1 MKIVVFTDQQPTESD
16 NALVSK
22 FENANHRVLVDSV
35 HKHEI
40 NWIINNY
47 GSCPNRVYF
56 ADSNELYD
64 GNVKELDHNAP
75 FSFIAYF
82 DEKSI
87 LNNTD
92 WVYIRL
98 YLKALLYDQK
108 MPRLTRRLTSML
120 NQVYTETVTV
130 DAAGYEMEGD
140 AEPCYTF
147 KKAIFEDRNIALCE
161 IVKPI
166 IVKYQDKKEEKSLVE
181 QSVPYTIVV
190 RNFGTRG
197 FYPVF
202 WSLFVCE
209 SWGKDNRDIQFLK
222 ALWGD
227 LKMEGVFDM
236 DQIIDAGIK
245 ECNWGNGEGAS
256 AGPEVY
262 RKGLSE
268 TLDTLLAKERGYVV
282 E

>member
-1 MKIVVFTDQQPTESD
+1 MKIVVFTDQQPTKSD
-16 NALVSK
+16 NALITK
-22 FENANHRVLVDSV
+22 FESTGTRVLVDSL

-40 NWIINNY
+40 DWIIDNY
-47 GSCPNRVYF
+47 KNCPHRVYF
-56 ADSNELYD
+56 ADSDELYD
-64 GNVKELDHNAP
+64 GIVKELDYKAP
-75 FSFIAYF
+75 FNFIAYF
-82 DEKSI
+82 REDDV
-87 LNNTD
+87 LNNAD

-98 YLKALLYDQK
+98 YLKAVLYNEK
-108 MPRLTRRLTSML
+108 MPRLTRRLTAML
-120 NQVYTETVTV
+120 NDVYTQEVQAECKV
-130 DAAGYEMEGD
+130 DEHED

-166 IVKYQDKKEEKSLVE
+166 VVKYQDKKEEKMLIE
-181 QSVPYTIVV
+181 QSVPYTIVI
-190 RNFGTRG
+190 RNFASRG

-222 ALWGD
+222 ALWSD
-227 LKMEGVFDM
+227 LKMEGVFDI
-236 DQIIDAGIK
+236 DQIIDTGIK

-262 RKGLSE
+262 RKSLSE